1 MRAVSRSPED
11 GGTAEDRPGPVVR
24 QVTED
29 LVLIEV
35 GDRRIL
41 AAARCPHRQ
50 GRLKFGRVDGD
61 RLRITCPLH
70 HSTFDL
76 ADGARLSGP
85 RCDPLR
91 VVDVLPGSPA
101 GAAP

>member
-1 MRAVSRSPED
+1 MTAGAPQLR
-11 GGTAEDRPGPVVR
+11 GGARTEPVVR

-29 LVLIEV
+29 LVLVEV
-35 GDRRIL
+35 GDRKVL

-50 GRLKFGRVDGD
+50 GKLKFARVDGE

-76 ADGARLSGP
+76 TDGARLSGP
-85 RCDPLR
+85 KCDTLR
-91 VVDVLPGSPA
+91 VVDALPDPPP
-101 GAAP
+101 GAAS